1 MLIFALQDFFRY
13 ILAPYIIVYL
23 YLETLI
29 FKEFFTLNRSCSSVG
44 RAPPR
49 QGGGRWFETSR
60 DHHLHKPV
68 NFDVSMFTGFSFHP
82 FLK

>member
-1 MLIFALQDFFRY
+1 MIFYLVVILNVDLCTSGFFRY

-23 YLETLI
+23 YLETLM
-29 FKEFFTLNRSCSSVG
+29 FKEFYRLNRSCSSVG

-60 DHHLHKPV
+60 DHISKSL
-68 NFDVSMFTGFSFHP
+68 
-82 FLK
+82 